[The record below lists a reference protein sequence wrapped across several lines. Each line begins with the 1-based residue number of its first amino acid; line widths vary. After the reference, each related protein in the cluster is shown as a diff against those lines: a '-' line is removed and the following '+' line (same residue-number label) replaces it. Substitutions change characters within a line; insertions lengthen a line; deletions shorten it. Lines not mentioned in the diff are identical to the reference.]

1 MIASKAYSKGFSLFE
16 LVIVVILLAV
26 ILSFAIPQYIGI
38 KNQAHNASVDAIAGS
53 FSSAVGMVRGQWEL
67 EGRPNSRSN
76 KTFVNYGGVIV
87 GIDGSLG
94 TPTSDETEKKDTR
107 AEAINA
113 NKCRQVLNIILQ
125 DAPSSTLSNE
135 ISRIK
140 SVSFLVRYN
149 AESTQCVY
157 YLTHTLDIKNIPTN
171 TGEILGL
178 TGFSYFAKT
187 GKVKIFKN

>member
-1 MIASKAYSKGFSLFE
+1 VNITITNSKGFSLFE

-76 KTFVNYGGVIV
+76 KTFVNYAGVIV
-87 GIDGSLG
+87 GVDGTLG

-107 AEAINA
+107 AEVINA

-135 ISRIK
+135 LSIIK

-149 AESTQCVY
+149 AENTQCVY
-157 YLTHTLDIKNIPTN
+157 YLTHTIDVESIPTN
-171 TGEILGL
+171 TGEISGL

>member
-1 MIASKAYSKGFSLFE
+1 MNTTITNSKGFSLFE

-76 KTFVNYGGVIV
+76 KTFVNYAGVIV
-87 GIDGSLG
+87 GVDGTLG

-107 AEAINA
+107 AEVINA

-125 DAPSSTLSNE
+125 NAPSSTLSNE
-135 ISRIK
+135 LSIIK

-149 AESTQCVY
+149 AENSQCVY
-157 YLTHTLDIKNIPTN
+157 YLTHTIDVKSIPTN
-171 TGEILGL
+171 TGEISGL

>member
-125 DAPSSTLSNE
+125 DAPSSTAVHSE
-135 ISRIK
+135 T
-140 SVSFLVRYN
+140 
-149 AESTQCVY
+149 ATCVW
-157 YLTHTLDIKNIPTN
+157 
-171 TGEILGL
+171 
-178 TGFSYFAKT
+178 
-187 GKVKIFKN
+187 

>member
-87 GIDGSLG
+87 GVDGMLG

-140 SVSFLVRYN
+140 SVSFLVMYN
-149 AESTQCVY
+149 AESTQCDY
-157 YLTHTLDIKNIPTN
+157 YLTHTIDIKSIPTN
-171 TGEILGL
+171 TGEISGL

>member
-26 ILSFAIPQYIGI
+26 IMSFAIPQYIGI
-38 KNQAHNASVDAIAGS
+38 KNQAHNASVDAIAGG

-76 KTFVNYGGVIV
+76 KTFVNYAGVIV
-87 GIDGSLG
+87 GVDGTLG

-107 AEAINA
+107 AEVISA

-135 ISRIK
+135 LSIIK

-149 AESTQCVY
+149 AENTQCVY
-157 YLTHTLDIKNIPTN
+157 YLTHTIDVKSIPTN
-171 TGEILGL
+171 TGEISGL

>member
-1 MIASKAYSKGFSLFE
+1 MNTTITFSKGFSLFE

-53 FSSAVGMVRGQWEL
+53 FSSAVGMVRGKWEL

-76 KTFVNYGGVIV
+76 KTFVNYAGVIV
-87 GIDGSLG
+87 GVDGTLG

-107 AEAINA
+107 AEVINA

-135 ISRIK
+135 LSIIK

-149 AESTQCVY
+149 AENTQCVY
-157 YLTHTLDIKNIPTN
+157 YLTHTIDVKSIPTN
-171 TGEILGL
+171 TGEISGL

>member
-87 GIDGSLG
+87 GIDGVLG

-149 AESTQCVY
+149 AESTQCDY
-157 YLTHTLDIKNIPTN
+157 YLTHTIDIKSIPTN
-171 TGEILGL
+171 TGEISGL

>member
-1 MIASKAYSKGFSLFE
+1 MIASKAYSKGFSLLE

-26 ILSFAIPQYIGI
+26 IMSFAIPQYIGI
-38 KNQAHNASVDAIAGS
+38 KNQAHKASVDAIAGG

-76 KTFVNYGGVIV
+76 KTFVNYGGVMV
-87 GIDGSLG
+87 GVDGMLG

-113 NKCRQVLNIILQ
+113 NKCRQVLNVILQ

-149 AESTQCVY
+149 AESTQCDY
-157 YLTHTLDIKNIPTN
+157 YLTHTIDIKSIPTN
-171 TGEILGL
+171 TSEISGL

>member
-1 MIASKAYSKGFSLFE
+1 VNTTITFSKGFSLFE

-76 KTFVNYGGVIV
+76 KTFVNYAGVIV
-87 GIDGSLG
+87 GVDGTLG

-107 AEAINA
+107 AEVISA

-135 ISRIK
+135 LSIIK

-149 AESTQCVY
+149 AENTQCVY
-157 YLTHTLDIKNIPTN
+157 YLTHTIDVKSIPTN
-171 TGEILGL
+171 TGEISGL

>member
-1 MIASKAYSKGFSLFE
+1 VNTTITNSKGFSLFE

-76 KTFVNYGGVIV
+76 KTFVNYAGVIV
-87 GIDGSLG
+87 GVDGTLG

-107 AEAINA
+107 AEVINA

-125 DAPSSTLSNE
+125 NAPSSTLSNE
-135 ISRIK
+135 LSIIK

-149 AESTQCVY
+149 AENSQCVY
-157 YLTHTLDIKNIPTN
+157 YLTHTIDVKSIPTN
-171 TGEILGL
+171 TGEISGL